1 MNATPISAV
10 VKNSAMSPGNI
21 HGSAAPSAMPQEP
34 ATIGRR
40 TPIRS
45 DNLPAPIASHIGRNE

>member
-1 MNATPISAV
+1 MNARPISAV

-21 HGSAAPSAMPQEP
+21 HGRAAPSAMPHEP
-34 ATIGRR
+34 TTIGRR

-45 DNLPAPIASHIGRNE
+45 DKRPAPIASHIGRNE